1 MYNYTIFALQDESI
15 ESIVKE
21 PPRLKESSIKVEED
35 TEISDLSED
44 DEEAPL
50 LKRLKRDSENTSSSN
65 EPFTI
70 PAKKK
75 FQKVPSK
82 SMSLPTATI
91 PKGKLV
97 FVK

>member
-1 MYNYTIFALQDESI
+1 MFTQDEN
-15 ESIVKE
+15 IVKE
-21 PPRLKESSIKVEED
+21 PPNLKERIKIEED

-50 LKRLKRDSENTSSSN
+50 LKRLKRDSENSSN
-65 EPFTI
+65 EPFII

-82 SMSLPTATI
+82 SMSLPTATTT
-91 PKGKLV
+91 KGELIFKI
-97 FVK
+97 

>member
-1 MYNYTIFALQDESI
+1 MQLWHLFIQD

-21 PPRLKESSIKVEED
+21 PPKLKEKKQSITIEED
-35 TEISDLSED
+35 TEISDLTED

-50 LKRLKRDSENTSSSN
+50 LKRLKRDSENSSI
-65 EPFTI
+65 EPFII

-82 SMSLPTATI
+82 SMSLPTATT
-91 PKGKLV
+91 PKGELIL
-97 FVK
+97 